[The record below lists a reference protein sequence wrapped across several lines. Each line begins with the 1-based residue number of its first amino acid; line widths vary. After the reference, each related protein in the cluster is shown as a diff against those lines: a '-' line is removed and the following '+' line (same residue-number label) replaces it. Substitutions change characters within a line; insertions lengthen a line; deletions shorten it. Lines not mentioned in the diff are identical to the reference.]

1 MNAYTIHS
9 RIDELSPPLQQE
21 VLDYIE
27 FLLQKYPQPHTTK
40 EQFSLEQL
48 LDGIT
53 DENIHRE
60 IETGIPVDSK
70 VW

>member
-1 MNAYTIHS
+1 MNAQLIHT
-9 RIDELSPPLQQE
+9 RIDELSSPLQQE

-27 FLLQKYPQPHTTK
+27 FLLQKYPQSHTTE
-40 EQFSLEQL
+40 EQLSLEKL

-53 DENIHRE
+53 EENIHHE
-60 IETGIPVDSK
+60 VETGIPVGSE

>member
-1 MNAYTIHS
+1 MNVQLIHT
-9 RIDELSPPLQQE
+9 RIDELSPPLQRE

-27 FLLQKYPQPHTTK
+27 FLLQKYPLSHPMK
-40 EQFSLEQL
+40 EELSLEQL

-53 DENIHRE
+53 EENVHRE
-60 IETGIPVDSK
+60 IETGIPVGSE